1 MIRLLLLLACLPA
14 LAAEPL
20 PRLKAE
26 ARGVTVSGLSSGGS
40 MAVQFHV
47 AHSSFVAGAGV
58 FAGAPYY
65 CAQASL
71 ATALTNCMTP
81 GSWTPVPKSDFLRPT
96 IEAMAKA
103 GRIDPLKNL
112 AGAPAWLF
120 TGTEDRTVLPAVV
133 KELRRFYDLQGA
145 KVVLVDSQPV
155 GHAVPKEMVG
165 EMLKYLLGALNAPSK
180 ATQGKLLAFE
190 QAFLFV
196 PKDCDS
202 GGCRVHVAF
211 HGCGQAGESFARD
224 TGYNV
229 WADTNRLLVLYPQ
242 VEKSYSPL
250 AFNPY
255 GCWDWWGYTG
265 ANYATREGAQV
276 RMVKAMLDRLA
287 EPTP

>member
-47 AHSSFVAGAGV
+47 AHSSLVSGAGV

-71 ATALTNCMTP
+71 ATALYNCMTP
-81 GSWTPVPKSDFLRPT
+81 GSWTPVPKSDILRPT
-96 IEAMAKA
+96 VEAMAKA

-133 KELRRFYDLQGA
+133 KELRRFYELQGA
-145 KVVLVDSQPV
+145 KVVLVEDRRV
-155 GHAVPKEMVG
+155 GHELPSDTVG
-165 EMLKYLLGALNAPSK
+165 SMLAHLLGALRPPSPSP
-180 ATQGKLLAFE
+180 AGSLRQFDD
-190 QAFLFV
+190 AFLFV
-196 PKDCDS
+196 PKDCEA

-211 HGCGQAGESFARD
+211 HGCGQAGDDFPRAA
-224 TGYNV
+224 GYNP

-242 VEKSYSPL
+242 VKGSYSPL

-276 RMVKAMLDRLA
+276 KMVKAMLDRLA
-287 EPTP
+287 SPTP